1 MINLLHNSILIF
13 LLLILKITSQE
24 SSQNQNTE
32 VDTQICGG
40 FLEFDQNYPEIKKK
54 NRLFKNNSSII
65 YNGYGIKRTNKLS
78 SIRILFFTSL

>member
-13 LLLILKITSQE
+13 LLLILKISSQE

-54 NRLFKNNSSII
+54 
-65 YNGYGIKRTNKLS
+65 
-78 SIRILFFTSL
+78 